1 MQLAP
6 PPPQYH
12 HLLNNKAEFERLQGV
27 FLCNSAKATCGDD
40 GGILTIDY
48 SGVINQAAFHLLDVQ
63 TQARRMAAPVALERM
78 DKALTLP
85 GPVVVC
91 PIAWMPGT
99 SPSAIIVRDDQQ
111 AASAAF
117 CLLLRDR
124 GILRLTFR
132 QNQIDRALQF
142 VRLHQAAL

>member
-1 MQLAP
+1 M
-6 PPPQYH
+6 
-12 HLLNNKAEFERLQGV
+12 

-91 PIAWMPGT
+91 PSAWMPGT
-99 SPSAIIVRDDQQ
+99 PPSAVIVRDDQYP
-111 AASAAF
+111 ASVAF
-117 CLLLRDR
+117 CVLLAERGVLRM
-124 GILRLTFR
+124 TFLQWQTDAAR
-132 QNQIDRALQF
+132 HWCNAVAL
-142 VRLHQAAL
+142 